1 MIYRVRSAPGSALT
15 TSPTMFTVLSSRADG
30 SGSGSAES
38 PQIYPVMASPMAIE
52 GIRRPIAAKNTVAT
66 ARITTPHIGMG
77 VYRAMAMPMAKA
89 AAGIKAG
96 SAIHFSCKD
105 CVQGRI
111 PSINQ
116 MSGCLMSCRI
126 AQGCRAVGRRGG
138 RLVGA
143 VPHFPRCKSL
153 QQKHFETVFDRG
165 ALLGAPLHE

>member
-38 PQIYPVMASPMAIE
+38 LQIYPVMASPMAIE
-52 GIRRPIAAKNTVAT
+52 GILRPIAAKNTVAA
-66 ARITTPHIGMG
+66 ARITTPHIGIG

-111 PSINQ
+111 PSRNQ

-138 RLVGA
+138 TVSRCGA
-143 VPHFPRCKSL
+143 TFPKM
-153 QQKHFETVFDRG
+153 QKLAAEAFRG
-165 ALLGAPLHE
+165 RF